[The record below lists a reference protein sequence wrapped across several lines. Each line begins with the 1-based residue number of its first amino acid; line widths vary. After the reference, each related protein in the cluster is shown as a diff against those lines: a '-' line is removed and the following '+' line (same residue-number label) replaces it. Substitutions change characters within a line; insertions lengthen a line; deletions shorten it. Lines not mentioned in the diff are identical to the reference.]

1 MAEYKYGKNKNFKL
15 LAKLSC
21 VGLIVIGAIFFA
33 YTFFPLISWHI
44 YFAPSAA
51 AQKIASPI
59 PVNNVIS
66 SGNISSLITSATGNV
81 GSDFTNAN
89 NWYPGFESHGKNKAD
104 YTISIPKIDL
114 TDVPVTNR
122 DYDLTKHLVQYN
134 SDTHPPKSGNSVI
147 FGHSTLPQLF
157 NRNDYKT
164 IFANLYKIGVG
175 DEITVK
181 IDGKTYTYKVESVTV
196 VEPEDTSPLAQNFTD
211 SFLTIITCTP
221 PGTIWKRLIVKAR
234 IQEF

>member
-1 MAEYKYGKNKNFKL
+1 MAEYKYKKSKNFRL
-15 LAKLSC
+15 FAKLSC
-21 VGLIVIGAIFFA
+21 IALIVVGAIFFS

-44 YFAPSAA
+44 YFAPAAA

-59 PVNNVIS
+59 PSNNVIS
-66 SGNISSLITSATGNV
+66 PGNISSLITNTKTNV
-81 GSDFTNAN
+81 NSDFTNAG
-89 NWYPGFESHGKNKAD
+89 NWYPNFESHGKNKVD
-104 YTISIPKIDL
+104 YTISIPGIGL
-114 TDVPVTNR
+114 ENVPVTNK

-164 IFANLYKIGVG
+164 IFANLYKVGVG
-175 DEITVK
+175 DEITVNIK
-181 IDGKTYTYKVESVTV
+181 GETHKYKVESVTV
-196 VEPEDTSPLAQNFTD
+196 VEPEDTSPLTQNFTD

-221 PGTIWKRLIVKAR
+221 PGTIWKRLIIKAR
-234 IQEF
+234 IVEF